1 MGFFQILLKEIFS
14 LLNNQSAIWVN
25 ITLHSSLLLLKNV
38 FLFPSVWPRKGHS
51 FQKAAFLE

>member
-25 ITLHSSLLLLKNV
+25 ITLHSSLFFLKM
-38 FLFPSVWPRKGHS
+38 S
-51 FQKAAFLE
+51 FSSLQFDQEKDTHFKKQLS